1 MAGNFSAKSETV
13 PVTQF
18 ELEIRRVF
26 NAPLDLVWKA
36 WTESDRLAQ
45 WWGPK
50 GYSMTVSTIDLRAG
64 GLFHYAMLSPNGKN
78 MWGRFIYSEVEPQNK
93 LVFIN
98 SFSDEAGG
106 ITRNPMSEVWPL
118 EVKNTL
124 IFSEKE
130 GQTTL
135 IMRGF
140 PYNATPEEHRTFSSN
155 RENLQ
160 KGMAGTF
167 EQLDAY
173 LADNQ

>member
-13 PVTQF
+13 PVKQF

-50 GYSMTVSTIDLRAG
+50 GCTMTVSNIDFRVG
-64 GLFHYAMLSPNGKN
+64 GLFHYAMLSPNGRN
-78 MWGRFIYSEVEPQNK
+78 MWGRFIYSEVEPRK
-93 LVFIN
+93 RLVFIN

-106 ITRNPMSEVWPL
+106 ITRNPMSESWPL

-124 IFSEKE
+124 TFSEKE
-130 GQTTL
+130 GKTTL
-135 IMRGF
+135 IMQGS
-140 PYNATPEEHRTFSSN
+140 PHNATAEEHRTFSSN

-160 KGMAGTF
+160 MGMAGTF
-167 EQLDAY
+167 EQLDQY
-173 LADNQ
+173 LATL